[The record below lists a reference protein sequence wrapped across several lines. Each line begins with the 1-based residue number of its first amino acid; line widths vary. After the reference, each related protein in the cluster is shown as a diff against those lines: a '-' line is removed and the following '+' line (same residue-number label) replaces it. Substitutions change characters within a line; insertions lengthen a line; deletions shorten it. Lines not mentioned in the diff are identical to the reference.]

1 MTNLSTIKLLDL
13 IKKPIITDKT
23 TKILEDNQYCFKVD
37 KSATKVDIKYAI
49 EVVFEVKVCKINILN
64 LPVKIKT
71 VGKITGKKAQYK
83 KAIIKLS
90 KGNRINIFPEN

>member
-1 MTNLSTIKLLDL
+1 MTNLSIIKLVDL

-37 KSATKVDIKYAI
+37 KTASKEDIKSAV
-49 EVVFEVKVCKINILN
+49 EVIFNVTVRKINVLN
-64 LPVKIKT
+64 LPLKMKT
-71 VGKITGKKAQYK
+71 IGKITGQKAQSK

-90 KGNRINIFPEN
+90 KNNRINLFPEN